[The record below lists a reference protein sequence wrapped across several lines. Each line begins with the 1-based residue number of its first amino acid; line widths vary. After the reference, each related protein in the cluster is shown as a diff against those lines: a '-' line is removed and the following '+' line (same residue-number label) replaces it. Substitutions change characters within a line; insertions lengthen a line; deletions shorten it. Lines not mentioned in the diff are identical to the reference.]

1 MDNNIPRITCED
13 LKAMLEK
20 GEKVIIIDTRASI
33 FYKAD
38 HIKSAINIF
47 YNPSGDPFER
57 QMTFMSL
64 PADIP
69 LVVYCECSDESDSS
83 LMANE
88 IKNQRYEI
96 ENIKVLLQGINR
108 WKELGYPTE
117 KSEF

>member
-1 MDNNIPRITCED
+1 MDNSIARITCED
-13 LKAMLEK
+13 LMKMIKK
-20 GEKVIIIDTRASI
+20 GEKAVIVDTRAPTY
-33 FYKAD
+33 YKDD

-64 PADIP
+64 PADKP
-69 LVVYCECSDESDSS
+69 LVIYCECSDESDSS

-117 KSEF
+117 KSDF

>member
-1 MDNNIPRITCED
+1 MDNNIPRITCEE
-13 LKAMLEK
+13 LKTEIEK
-20 GEKVIIIDTRASI
+20 GEKVIIVDTRAAAY
-33 FYKAD
+33 YKAD

-64 PADIP
+64 PADKP
-69 LVVYCECSDESDSS
+69 LVIYCECSDESDSS

-96 ENIKVLLQGINR
+96 ENIRVLLQGINR